1 VIRIES
7 LAEYFQEALAEAL
20 SRTHAE
26 VTFEAQAYVVGMLN
40 EFSRTEN
47 AFAGADRGEQQA
59 YAILLSRALDSAPQ
73 EALRIYKHVGDS
85 MLYHLGFFKEFAN
98 HRTVNESY
106 YFSLGEQAYAQA
118 SSISHSSGRIYN
130 ELSDRFIELVLVC
143 NEMSAHGDRNK
154 PAGAMPIQRLFILID
169 RYQKT
174 KNPQIGE
181 VLRRQGVNLPPE
193 PKKT

>member
-1 VIRIES
+1 V
-7 LAEYFQEALAEAL
+7 
-20 SRTHAE
+20 
-26 VTFEAQAYVVGMLN
+26 
-40 EFSRTEN
+40 
-47 AFAGADRGEQQA
+47 DC
-59 YAILLSRALDSAPQ
+59 APH

-118 SSISHSSGRIYN
+118 SGLAQGSSRIYN
-130 ELSDRFIELVLVC
+130 ELSDHFIELVLVC

-154 PAGAMPIQRLFILID
+154 AAGTIPIERLFILID
-169 RYQKT
+169 RFQKT
-174 KNPQIGE
+174 KSPQIGE